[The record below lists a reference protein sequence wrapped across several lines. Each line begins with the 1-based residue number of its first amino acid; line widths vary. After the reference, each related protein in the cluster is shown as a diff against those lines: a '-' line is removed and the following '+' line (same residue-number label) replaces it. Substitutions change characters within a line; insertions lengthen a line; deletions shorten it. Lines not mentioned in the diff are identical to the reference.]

1 MGVSGRKLK
10 WVVVGPLRERV
21 RGRFLLLL
29 AGTIGTLSKSLRVKR
44 VKEARETRDHA
55 LMW

>member
-55 LMW
+55 LM